1 MAGTVYVARG
11 HGGSALKAR
20 EGMESALNAGLP
32 VVFFPEGTTSDGSGL
47 LKFHGGLLAQGGGGD
62 MHLHF
67 HGPSDGPAVER
78 WFAALMARNPGVV
91 RNMLR
96 SNALTPRTI

>member
-1 MAGTVYVARG
+1 MVLPAPI
-11 HGGSALKAR
+11 S
-20 EGMESALNAGLP
+20 EGLQNMIG
-32 VVFFPEGTTSDGSGL
+32 
-47 LKFHGGLLAQGGGGD
+47 QGGAGGAAGGD

-67 HGPSDGPAVER
+67 HGPSDGPSVER
-78 WFAALMARNPGVV
+78 WFTGLLARNPGAV